1 MWEGGGWEWCE
12 VVVWWVGYGSG
23 VCGWWWVR
31 RGRKGGGLKRKEKGK
46 VKKSCMQVKVMV
58 EIALNKLAKMIP
70 AASSLPAW
78 SPTAVLPGL
87 DPA

>member
-1 MWEGGGWEWCE
+1 MVVGEEGEEG
-12 VVVWWVGYGSG
+12 
-23 VCGWWWVR
+23 R
-31 RGRKGGGLKRKEKGK
+31 RVEEIRKGKGKEKLW
-46 VKKSCMQVKVMV
+46 QVKVMV
-58 EIALNKLAKMIP
+58 EIAFNKLAKMIP

>member
-1 MWEGGGWEWCE
+1 
-12 VVVWWVGYGSG
+12 
-23 VCGWWWVR
+23 
-31 RGRKGGGLKRKEKGK
+31 
-46 VKKSCMQVKVMV
+46 
-58 EIALNKLAKMIP
+58 LAKMIP